1 MSNQSP
7 EQKYYIPQKLDE
19 PPKFLWWD
27 FDVAILAMGCVM
39 FGIVLNQ
46 TLTFMVVGLIFAGLY
61 QKLKAGRSRAF
72 GLHFLYWYFGA
83 NFGFRATPP
92 SAVREFIG

>member
-1 MSNQSP
+1 MS
-7 EQKYYIPQKLDE
+7 EDDRKYVIPHRLDD

-27 FDVAILAMGCVM
+27 FDVAILAMGCMVI
-39 FGIVLNQ
+39 GIMTNQ
-46 TLTFMVVGLIFAGLY
+46 LLTFTVIGGFVAMGY

-72 GLHFLYWYFGA
+72 GLHALYWYLPG
-83 NFGFRATPP
+83 NFGFRITPP